1 MNPPAILGRYKKETR
16 DRSEASS
23 RITGG
28 VDSVENIFRTKATQR
43 NATPHVY
50 LRATHAAKTIRVF
63 LRMRHLRFVRI
74 EVPKFGFGFA
84 SEDLLAE
91 SFASLPNIQHGCS
104 REVRTAGLRHAIAPI
119 HFVMLY

>member
-1 MNPPAILGRYKKETR
+1 MRRRQGSL
-16 DRSEASS
+16 
-23 RITGG
+23 ITDG
-28 VDSVENIFRTKATQR
+28 VDSVENIFRTKAKQR
-43 NATPHVY
+43 NHFY
-50 LRATHAAKTIRVF
+50 LPATHAAKTIRVF

-91 SFASLPNIQHGCS
+91 PFASLPNIQHGCS